1 MPTAVRRHIAPDSPP
16 VCARA
21 CVYVCSGARKTVTE
35 SRHSAH
41 PFLARVVLGVGAN
54 VSEHVCQVDLAGVV
68 GGQDERRVLL
78 HPHMRRVHPQRFQ
91 RQRPREPQT

>member
-1 MPTAVRRHIAPDSPP
+1 MCVCVFVRAR
-16 VCARA
+16 VCV
-21 CVYVCSGARKTVTE
+21 CVHVCSRARKTVTE
-35 SRHSAH
+35 SHHSAH
-41 PFLARVVLGVGAN
+41 PFLAGVVLGVGAN